1 MSSPHGRLIVID
13 ALEGGNSIDM
23 ASQQAHKVFGF
34 QIPDSDDA
42 IEGACGD
49 EAAGGVEAGD
59 VAARVWQDLGDVRGV
74 CGPLIG
80 ILGCDELTSTL
91 CMLSTY

>member
-23 ASQQAHKVFGF
+23 ASQQAHKVFGL

-42 IEGACGD
+42 IEGAGGD
-49 EAAGGVEAGD
+49 EAALEELGRQASM
-59 VAARVWQDLGDVRGV
+59 DLVR
-74 CGPLIG
+74 
-80 ILGCDELTSTL
+80 
-91 CMLSTY
+91 M